1 MAHPAPTERPAT
13 MTQIRGNKEK
23 ATETH
28 IGDVVTPE
36 ITTRRDK
43 KISHDHPDQKNDS
56 QVKVMISTD
65 TYTPL
70 RLPRQDCSSRE
81 PLTKS
86 FAMQERNTP
95 QSDHT
100 SELPSLP

>member
-13 MTQIRGNKEK
+13 MTQIRGNKEE
-23 ATETH
+23 AAETH
-28 IGDVVTPE
+28 IGDVVTLKV
-36 ITTRRDK
+36 TTRRRDK
-43 KISHDHPDQKNDS
+43 KISHNHPDRKNDS
-56 QVKVMISTD
+56 QVEVMISTD
-65 TYTPL
+65 RYTPL

-86 FAMQERNTP
+86 LAIRERNTP

-100 SELPSLP
+100 SELPS